1 VYSES
6 QAVTAIASQLNA
18 ETSKGHR
25 VQVDKEALAYRI
37 SHVAYVPNT
46 IIDNST
52 HADIPYK
59 WNLNN
64 CISQVCIPHN
74 ETAQ

>member
-1 VYSES
+1 MEEYSES
-6 QAVTAIASQLNA
+6 QAVTAVASQLNA

-25 VQVDKEALAYRI
+25 VPVDKEALAYGI
-37 SHVAYVPNT
+37 YYVAYVSNM
-46 IIDNST
+46 IRMDNARST

-64 CISQVCIPHN
+64 CI
-74 ETAQ
+74 